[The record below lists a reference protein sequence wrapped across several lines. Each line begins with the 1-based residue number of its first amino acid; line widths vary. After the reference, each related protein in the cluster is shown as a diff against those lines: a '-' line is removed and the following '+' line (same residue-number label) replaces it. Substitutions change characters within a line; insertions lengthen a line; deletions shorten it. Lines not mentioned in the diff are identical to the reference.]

1 MHIGLVA
8 SDRTK
13 RCHQKGQR
21 QHHGNQPSGHTQLHN
36 HHPVQGANHEGCGDA
51 HGEFEQRQ
59 AQQPRHGQA
68 RAGDVG
74 KRQPSRRQLLD
85 VLGESLAFHERIHS
99 MALDL

>member
-1 MHIGLVA
+1 MHIRLVT
-8 SDRTK
+8 SDCTK
-13 RCHQKGQR
+13 RRNQKGQR
-21 QHHGNQPSGHTQLHN
+21 QHHGDQPSGYTQLDN
-36 HHPVQGANHEGCGDA
+36 HHPIQSANHEGCGDA

-68 RAGDVG
+68 RAGHVG

-85 VLGESLAFHERIHS
+85 VLGESLGFHERTHS